1 MRRAGRPLL
10 RPPTNCASPEIRR
23 FTSTN
28 PRSSSALV
36 ISSRPNTRR
45 PVAAPTSAP
54 TGAGVSGA
62 RALVRI
68 ATRPPGASTRAIAS
82 SAASGS
88 SNRCS
93 AAKQQIASNEPSRN
107 GSRIASP
114 RT

>member
-1 MRRAGRPLL
+1 MRRR
-10 RPPTNCASPEIRR
+10 
-23 FTSTN
+23 TSSK
-28 PRSSSALV
+28 PRSSSAVV

-62 RALVRI
+62 RALVRM

-88 SNRCS
+88 SNRCR
-93 AAKQQIASNEPSRN
+93 AAKQQIASKVRSRN
-107 GSRIASP
+107 GSQIASP